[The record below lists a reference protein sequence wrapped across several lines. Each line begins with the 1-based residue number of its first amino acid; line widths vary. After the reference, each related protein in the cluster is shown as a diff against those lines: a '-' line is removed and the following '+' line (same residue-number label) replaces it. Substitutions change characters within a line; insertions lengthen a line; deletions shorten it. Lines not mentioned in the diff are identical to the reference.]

1 MFRVLQ
7 WLAGATLFALMMVV
21 AVDVC
26 GRYLFNKPLPA
37 GYEMVQGLMGVLL
50 FVTLP
55 LVSRNNE
62 HIALGLL
69 EHLFTGSVDRARRF
83 LVHVFSAAAVGF
95 MAWRLGVH
103 AAKLAAGRDV
113 TPVLQMPLAP
123 LAWFMTAAAAL
134 AALLLLLLA
143 FRCFSPPSRS

>member
-1 MFRVLQ
+1 VRL
-7 WLAGATLFALMMVV
+7 
-21 AVDVC
+21 
-26 GRYLFNKPLPA
+26 
-37 GYEMVQGLMGVLL
+37 
-50 FVTLP
+50 
-55 LVSRNNE
+55 
-62 HIALGLL
+62 
-69 EHLFTGSVDRARRF
+69 
-83 LVHVFSAAAVGF
+83 FSAAAVGF

-123 LAWFMTAAAAL
+123 LAWFMTAAATL